1 MKKIM
6 IAVAVLCAAVAANA
20 ASIKWASGAIQTPGA
35 EGALSGTK
43 LTSTSGYTLQMYA
56 FESLS
61 AISYEAGD
69 LFNWYTTDKTAKFNG
84 LTAIEG
90 SVSMGTSA
98 TTATATG
105 LLAPDV
111 DGTTVYGAVLF
122 VLSDAET
129 GTPMWYMENDGSK
142 ASAKSVASLGSLALK
157 EGGNGAAT
165 SWTAAAVPEPTSG
178 LLMLVGLAGLALRRR
193 RA

>member
-6 IAVAVLCAAVAANA
+6 IALAVVAAAMFAEA
-20 ASIKWASGAIQTPGA
+20 ANVKWNSGAIQTPGVD
-35 EGALSGTK
+35 GALSGTK
-43 LTSTSGYTLQMYA
+43 LTSASGYTLQMYA

-69 LFNWYTTDKTAKFNG
+69 LFNWYTTDKTAQFNG
-84 LTAIEG
+84 LTAVEG
-90 SVSMGTSA
+90 VVNMGTSA
-98 TTATATG
+98 TTAIATG
-105 LLAPDV
+105 TLTPDV
-111 DGTTVYGAVLF
+111 DGTTVYGAILF
-122 VLSDAET
+122 VLSDAES
-129 GTPMWYMENDGSK
+129 GSPVWYMENYGEK
-142 ASAKSVASLGSLALK
+142 ASGKAVQTLSNLSLK
-157 EGGNGAAT
+157 EGGTGAAT

>member
-6 IAVAVLCAAVAANA
+6 VMLGVVALAVCSQAAT
-20 ASIKWASGAIQTPGA
+20 IKWSSGAIQTPGTDC
-35 EGALSGTK
+35 ALSGAK
-43 LTSTSGYTLQMYA
+43 LTSTSGYTLQMFA

-84 LTAIEG
+84 LTAVEG
-90 SVSMGTSA
+90 TVNMGASA
-98 TTATATG
+98 TTAIANGT
-105 LLAPDV
+105 LAPDV

-122 VLSDAET
+122 VLSDAES
-129 GTPMWYMENDGSK
+129 GTPMWYMENSGEK
-142 ASAKSVASLGSLALK
+142 ASGKAAQTLANLATK
-157 EGGNGAAT
+157 VGGTGAAT

>member
-6 IAVAVLCAAVAANA
+6 IAVAIVCAAAVAQAAN
-20 ASIKWASGAIQTPGA
+20 IKWGSGAIQTPGVD
-35 EGALSGTK
+35 GVLSGTK

-69 LFNWYTTDKTAKFNG
+69 LFKWYTTDKTATFNG

-90 SVSMGTSA
+90 TVNMGASA
-98 TTATATG
+98 TTAITTG
-105 LLAPDV
+105 TLAPDV

-129 GTPMWYMENDGSK
+129 GEAMWYMENDGSK
-142 ASAKSVASLGSLALK
+142 ASAKSAQTLTNLALK
-157 EGGNGAAT
+157 ENGTGAAT